1 MVAHHLSLRS
11 DKHTNIRYLMWAS
24 PSTPLLRSN
33 SPLAYVLSSA
43 PSVGF
48 ERVMS
53 KWEEN
58 DKNTRK
64 RRGRGGGE
72 RKEKQVSYTGKGR
85 RPVYVVRVLDRR
97 QRTSVVVTTY
107 VSESARLRGRG

>member
-64 RRGRGGGE
+64 RRGRGGGKE
-72 RKEKQVSYTGKGR
+72 RRNKLVIQEKAGGLCMWCVCWIDAKEQV
-85 RPVYVVRVLDRR
+85 
-97 QRTSVVVTTY
+97 
-107 VSESARLRGRG
+107 